1 MKYQSILIALVLSLL
16 VPIAAFGGAAQETEE
31 APRAQPSPTGVP
43 TQFSESPMLAA
54 RVQAGELPSV
64 DERLP
69 VNPVVVDP
77 VEGIGKYGGT
87 IRMGFAGRHFV
98 YNSMLA
104 GRFTDHEA
112 FTWAAD
118 ASELTPNWLED
129 YTVSPDGTVFTI
141 RLREGIRWSDGQ
153 PVTMDDLLFNYVDIP
168 NDTDLVA
175 NPPSWIRD
183 VEVRPGGEFTLEFRL
198 PQPAPLFV
206 YTFQGAS
213 NGVTGHLLPK
223 HYMQQFHPD
232 YADADELQAM
242 ADAEGVDDWSDIFLL
257 KAANDNPDR
266 PNLGMW
272 RLVEA
277 SSERAVLERN
287 PYYWKVDTAGNQLPY
302 VDSVRMEIVA
312 SGDVVT
318 LRAMAGEYD
327 FTIFHLQLADY
338 PTLTANEAQ
347 GGYRSLLWT
356 GVAVDSFLT
365 FNLNYDDTDPAMAEV
380 LRTPEFRKGL
390 SHAIDRE
397 EINELIFLGTGK
409 PVQISP
415 MEGSSVYDPRYP
427 TRYASYDPER
437 ASQLLDEAGLAV
449 GSDGW
454 RTRPDGQQLR
464 VELLVSSDWANHLDI
479 AELIADYWQSVN
491 VQVDIQAVSFERRSQ
506 LEGALS
512 FEVSMWKVDNLIY
525 PTYLTAARGFMTA
538 VAQAPQT
545 PALAWWDWVNSNGQT
560 GVEPPQWFLDDNELF
575 KEILRVADDATR
587 DRLTTQL
594 WERYYEDLWTVGI
607 IQEVP
612 SPIIVANRL
621 RNVPDVATNVWP
633 LRTPVNAGVFQWY
646 LER

>member
-1 MKYQSILIALVLSLL
+1 MKYRASLIVLVLALL
-16 VPIAAFGGAAQETEE
+16 VPVAAFGGAAQETED
-31 APRAQPSPTGVP
+31 APRAVPAPTGVP
-43 TQFSESPMLAA
+43 TEFNESPMLAA
-54 RVQAGELPSV
+54 RVRDGELPPV

-69 VNPVVVDP
+69 VNPVVVEP
-77 VEGIGKYGGT
+77 VEGIGRYGGT
-87 IRMGFAGRHFV
+87 ARMGFAGRHFV

-112 FTWAAD
+112 FTWTAD
-118 ASELTPNWLED
+118 ASELVPNWVED
-129 YTVSPDGTVFTI
+129 YSISADGTVFTI
-141 RLREGIRWSDGQ
+141 RLREGIRWSDGT
-153 PVTMDDLLFNYVDIP
+153 PVTMDDLLFNYIEIP
-168 NDTDLVA
+168 NNTELVT
-175 NPPSWIRD
+175 NPPAWLRD
-183 VEVRPGGEFTLEFRL
+183 VEVRSVGEYSVEFHL
-198 PQPAPLFV
+198 PRPAPLFV

-213 NGVTGHLLPK
+213 NGITGHLLPK
-223 HYMQQFHPD
+223 HYMQQFH
-232 YADADELQAM
+232 ADHADVADLQAM
-242 ADAEGVDDWSDIFLL
+242 ADAEGVDDWSDIFIL

-302 VDSVRMEIVA
+302 MDGVRMEIVA

-347 GGYRSLLWT
+347 GGYRAMLWT

-365 FNLNYDDTDPAMAEV
+365 FNFNYDDTDPVMAEV
-380 LRTPEFRKGL
+380 LRTPDFRKGL
-390 SHAIDRE
+390 SHAINRE
-397 EINELIFLGTGK
+397 EINELVFLGTGK
-409 PVQISP
+409 PIQISP
-415 MEGSSVYDPRYP
+415 MEGSAIYDPRFP
-427 TRYASYDPER
+427 TMYSSYDPQQ
-437 ASQLLDEAGLAV
+437 AAQFLDSAGLQA
-449 GSDGW
+449 GPDGW
-454 RTRPDGQQLR
+454 RRLPDGRPLR

-506 LEGALS
+506 LEAALS
-512 FEVSMWKVDNLIY
+512 FEVSMWKVDNLVY
-525 PTYLTAARGFMTA
+525 PTHLTAARGFMTA
-538 VAQAPQT
+538 VAEAPYT
-545 PALAWWDWVNSNGQT
+545 PANAWWDWVNSDGQT
-560 GVEPPQWFLDDNELF
+560 GVEPPQWFLDDNELYRQ
-575 KEILRVADDATR
+575 ILRTTDESTR
-587 DRLTTQL
+587 NELVTRL
-594 WERYYEDLWTVGI
+594 WERYYEDLWTIGI
-607 IQEVP
+607 VQEVP

-646 LER
+646 ID